1 MLFSACNFWEL
12 QWFSWYLLTWEIMLW
27 IPYDIY
33 VREMVDLDKSTLA
46 KKMVD
51 LDNVISI
58 Q

>member
-1 MLFSACNFWEL
+1 
-12 QWFSWYLLTWEIMLW
+12 MLW

-33 VREMVDLDKSTLA
+33 VREMVDLDKSTIA